1 MPSGYITSYID
12 VAQVVLYAFWIFFAG
27 LIIYL
32 RREDKREG
40 YPLESDPPRNIR
52 IQGYPAIPKPKFFP
66 LAGGE
71 TRSAPRDEEPESVRA
86 TPLAPWPGA
95 PLEPVGDGMTAGVG
109 PGSYANREDVPDVTY
124 HGEPKIVPLRVATD
138 FWIERRDPDPRG
150 MDVVG
155 SDGRSAGTVVDV
167 WIDRG
172 EPLIRYLEME
182 IPDRDVAQEGETA
195 GDAARRALIP
205 IGFANIRAMRRQ
217 VRIATLR
224 SRQFAAI
231 PALRS
236 PDQVTRLEEDRIC
249 AYFAGGSLY
258 SSESLGEP
266 LL

>member
-40 YPLESDPPRNIR
+40 YPLESDSPRDIR
-52 IQGYPAIPKPKFFP
+52 IQGYPAIPEPKVFP

-71 TRSAPRDEEPESVRA
+71 TRTAPRDEAPEAVRA
-86 TPLAPWPGA
+86 APLAAWPGA
-95 PLEPVGDGMTAGVG
+95 PLEPVGDAMTAGVG
-109 PGSYANREDVPDVTY
+109 PGAYAERKDIPDVTY

-155 SDGRSAGTVVDV
+155 SDGRNAGTIVDV
-167 WIDRG
+167 WVDRA

-182 IPDRDVAQEGETA
+182 MPGGDAQDVETA
-195 GDAARRALIP
+195 DEATRRALIP
-205 IGFANIRAMRRQ
+205 IGFANVRARRRQ
-217 VRIATLR
+217 VRIATLQAH
-224 SRQFAAI
+224 QFGGI

-236 PDQVTRLEEDRIC
+236 PDRVTRLEEDKIS